1 MKALKSL
8 RKKEDKGRR
17 FTRRIASLG
26 LCGGLVASALSV
38 GTAPAAVAAGALDV
52 CGGISYTGFYSFSMD
67 SSIELRYSCTEPVTG
82 ADGVVSY
89 PAPKDM
95 VLTYGDTSRPLAES
109 DWSLQKDSSGQP
121 ARSYTAS
128 VPVSCMGPTTLI
140 KLKGPGADYEREV
153 AASEVVNDQQP
164 GCEWPATAV
173 ANPVIQF
180 DAASGRVSIDTTG
193 STVNGRYILYFDGQ
207 KTASGVSLA
216 PGMVHTRELGK
227 NLSGK
232 DLRFTLEVTSQLLD
246 ATNDS
251 RKRFIWPAD
260 PSSVAPASFSDVQ
273 AGDQF
278 ASEIAWMAKQGISKG
293 WEGADG
299 TTSYRPL
306 QPVNRDA
313 MAAFMYRLAGNPLHF
328 SPEQSPFTDIT
339 ADQQF
344 YSEMTWLAARQIS
357 TGWTE
362 PNGTKTY
369 RALESVNRDAMAAFL
384 YRLAGSPT
392 YTPPAQSPFADVST
406 TQQFYKEM
414 SWLAEKGISTGWQEP
429 DGSKTYRA
437 LQPVNRDAMAAFMYR
452 FFNVT

>member
-1 MKALKSL
+1 VRILKFL
-8 RKKEDKGRR
+8 RKKEDKGKALARR
-17 FTRRIASLG
+17 MASVG
-26 LCGGLVASALSV
+26 LCGGLVASAFTV
-38 GTAPAAVAAGALDV
+38 ATAPAALAAGALDV
-52 CGGISYTGFYSFSMD
+52 CGGISYTGAYSFSME

-95 VLTYGDTSRPLAES
+95 VLSYGDTSRPLAES
-109 DWSLQKDSSGQP
+109 DWTLQENSSGQP
-121 ARSYTAS
+121 ARGYVAS

-153 AASEVVNDQQP
+153 AASDIVLDQQP
-164 GCEWPATAV
+164 GCAWPATAV
-173 ANPVIQF
+173 ANPVIEF

-193 STVNGRYILYFDGQ
+193 STVTGRYILFFDGQ
-207 KTASGVSLA
+207 KTASGISLA

-251 RKRFIWPAD
+251 RKRFVWPAD
-260 PSSVAPASFSDVQ
+260 PSTVAPASFSDVQ

-293 WEGADG
+293 WAEADG
-299 TTSYRPL
+299 STAYRPL

-313 MAAFMYRLAGNPLHF
+313 MAAFMYRLGGNPVHI
-328 SPEQSPFTDIT
+328 SPAESPFADVAT
-339 ADQQF
+339 DQQF
-344 YSEMTWLAARQIS
+344 YSEMTWLATRQIS

-369 RALESVNRDAMAAFL
+369 RALQSVNRDAMAAFL

-392 YTPPAQSPFADVST
+392 YTPPAQSPFADIST
-406 TQQFYKEM
+406 QQQFYKEM
-414 SWLAEKGISTGWQEP
+414 AWLAEKGISTGWLEP